1 MREVNNAADNGN
13 YRARLALK
21 ILGNSVKKLI
31 GAYVAE
37 MNGLDALVFTA
48 GIGEND
54 FVVRRLVCEEMDYLG
69 IAIDEEKNRFTIK
82 GKEGEI
88 SAPGARVRTF
98 VIPTNEELIIALDTC
113 ALVR

>member
-1 MREVNNAADNGN
+1 MNNAADNGN

-54 FVVRRLVCEEMDYLG
+54 FVVRRLVCEDMDYLG
-69 IAIDEEKNRFTIK
+69 IAIDEDKNLGPSRAKRARFRRRAR
-82 GKEGEI
+82 GC
-88 SAPGARVRTF
+88 AP
-98 VIPTNEELIIALDTC
+98 L
-113 ALVR
+113 